1 MLLTRFKTRRLRFAM
16 PTVSHTEGNRAT
28 RPTSGETGVLARP
41 SRARVET
48 GRLARPAPETE
59 HFLCSGVIAPIPRPC
74 QSSLMLRRLLLMFVM
89 LCLVWSEC
97 AAVPKPHVITFGK
110 WTSAKW
116 PNATGQKL
124 LDLKVRPL
132 FVDTRLKEYT
142 TGAPHELTDRLFVV
156 RRAFRV
162 NDALPTESANANATR
177 WQWQRGGWLLVDRV
191 TGRVSQLNLPEF
203 DPFYS
208 TASWYRDYIAY
219 CGVSEDGKK
228 LYAVVAQVGRRK
240 PILKKDAGEPAGTDD
255 HDSECPPPVWERT
268 PMRVTFQ
275 PDDDQK
281 LVFSIR
287 SRVVDVVND
296 AEEPE

>member
-1 MLLTRFKTRRLRFAM
+1 
-16 PTVSHTEGNRAT
+16 
-28 RPTSGETGVLARP
+28 
-41 SRARVET
+41 
-48 GRLARPAPETE
+48 
-59 HFLCSGVIAPIPRPC
+59 
-74 QSSLMLRRLLLMFVM
+74 MLRK
-89 LCLVWSEC
+89 LVLIFAVLGLAGNEC
-97 AAVPKPHVITFGK
+97 AAVPKPHVISFGK
-110 WTSAKW
+110 WISAKW
-116 PNATGQKL
+116 PSATGEKL

-142 TGAPHELTDRLFVV
+142 TGTPHEVTDRLFVV
-156 RRAFRV
+156 RRAFRL
-162 NDALPTESANANATR
+162 NDALPTDNANAGANANANAPR
-177 WQWQRGGWLLVDRV
+177 WQWQRGGWLLVDRL

-240 PILKKDAGEPAGTDD
+240 AILKKDAGEPMAGDD
-255 HDSECPPPVWERT
+255 PDSECPAPVWERI
-268 PMRVTFQ
+268 PIRVTFE
-275 PDDDQK
+275 PAGKPK

-296 AEEPE
+296 AEEPEE

>member
-1 MLLTRFKTRRLRFAM
+1 
-16 PTVSHTEGNRAT
+16 
-28 RPTSGETGVLARP
+28 
-41 SRARVET
+41 
-48 GRLARPAPETE
+48 
-59 HFLCSGVIAPIPRPC
+59 
-74 QSSLMLRRLLLMFVM
+74 MLRKILPEWNLQLTLKHGVTIII
-89 LCLVWSEC
+89 LCI
-97 AAVPKPHVITFGK
+97 AATQGMAASKPHVIALGK
-110 WTSAKW
+110 WIAAKW

-124 LDLKVRPL
+124 LDIKVRAL

-142 TGAPHELTDRLFVV
+142 TGTPHDLTDRLFVV

-162 NDALPTESANANATR
+162 NAALPTEGTSLNENTR
-177 WQWQRGGWLLVDRV
+177 GPRWHWQRGGWLLVDRL
-191 TGRVSQLNLPEF
+191 TGRVAQLGLPEF

-240 PILKKDAGEPAGTDD
+240 PILKKDVGEPAGTDD
-255 HDSECPPPVWERT
+255 PDSECPPPVWQRT

-296 AEEPE
+296 AEEPEE

>member
-1 MLLTRFKTRRLRFAM
+1 
-16 PTVSHTEGNRAT
+16 V
-28 RPTSGETGVLARP
+28 
-41 SRARVET
+41 
-48 GRLARPAPETE
+48 ETE
-59 HFLCSGVIAPIPRPC
+59 HFACSAVIAGLAMPC
-74 QSSLMLRRLLLMFVM
+74 QSSIMSSVMMSRKLLVVLVL
-89 LCLVWSEC
+89 LCLALRES
-97 AAVPKPHVITFGK
+97 AAVPKAHVVTFGK

-124 LDLKVRPL
+124 LDLKVRAL
-132 FVDTRLKEYT
+132 FVDARLKEYT
-142 TGAPHELTDRLFVV
+142 TGTPHEVTDRLFVV
-156 RRAFRV
+156 RRAFRL
-162 NDALPTESANANATR
+162 NDSLPGESANTAR

-208 TASWYRDYIAY
+208 TSSWYRDYIAY

-228 LYAVVAQVGRRK
+228 LYAIVAQVGRRK
-240 PILKKDAGEPAGTDD
+240 PILKKDAGAPAGDD
-255 HDSECPPPVWERT
+255 DPDSECPPPVWERT

-287 SRVVDVVND
+287 GRVVDVVND
-296 AEEPE
+296 AEEPEE

>member
-1 MLLTRFKTRRLRFAM
+1 M
-16 PTVSHTEGNRAT
+16 
-28 RPTSGETGVLARP
+28 
-41 SRARVET
+41 SRACKSS
-48 GRLARPAPETE
+48 
-59 HFLCSGVIAPIPRPC
+59 FIMPR
-74 QSSLMLRRLLLMFVM
+74 QILLL
-89 LCLVWSEC
+89 LLICATSEC
-97 AAVPKPHVITFGK
+97 VAVPKSHTIAFGK

-116 PNATGQKL
+116 PNASQQKL
-124 LDLKVRPL
+124 LDMKVRPL
-132 FVDTRLKEYT
+132 LVDTRLKEYI

-162 NDALPTESANANATR
+162 NDTLPSESVNGALK

-208 TASWYRDYIAY
+208 TASWYRDYVAY

-240 PILKKDAGEPAGTDD
+240 PILKKDAGEPQGSDEP
-255 HDSECPPPVWERT
+255 DSECPAPVWNRA
-268 PMRVTFQ
+268 PMRVSFE
-275 PDDDQK
+275 PDDERK
-281 LVFSIR
+281 LVFNIR

-296 AEEPE
+296 AEEAEE